1 MQRNTLL
8 EKGEEVPSHLLE
20 PTLEQFMAGRTRPAP
35 NETPQ
40 EKEKRI
46 HAFRFMVEFLAP
58 KVRGAKG
65 WEADM
70 CTLPLQQT
78 NFTASDETM
87 TKLALENMWTQWHAT
102 PGTVEAKERGM
113 YTKQG
118 SNQKGMGWSQEG
130 INRYNELFKE
140 TVKDRNNTWAVD
152 FEIDVRDSL
161 KERHYKLSSL
171 EQIRQ
176 AKTRKR
182 RNSGAAELDVRMK
195 AVPIWDESEIIEV

>member
-1 MQRNTLL
+1 M
-8 EKGEEVPSHLLE
+8 LE
-20 PTLEQFMAGRTRPAP
+20 PTLEDFMAGRTEPAP
-35 NETPQ
+35 DETPE

-46 HAFRFMVEFLAP
+46 GAFRFLVEFLAP

-70 CTLPLQQT
+70 CTLPIQQT

-87 TKLALENMWTQWHAT
+87 TKLALENMWRQWHAA
-102 PGTVEAKERGM
+102 PGSVETKERGKF
-113 YTKQG
+113 TRQG

-140 TVKDRNNTWAVD
+140 TVKNRNQSWAQD
-152 FEIDVRDSL
+152 FELEVMESL
-161 KERHYKLSSL
+161 KERHYKLSSMD
-171 EQIRQ
+171 EIRR

-182 RNSGAAELDVRMK
+182 RKSGAAELEVRKK
-195 AVPIWDESEIIEV
+195 AIAIWDESEIVEL